1 MSAPEP
7 QTPLP
12 STAGKGRFVPRLTRQ
27 RVSLVLLVV
36 AVLGGAGWRY
46 RITRADY
53 RLARGEEALRARD
66 YETVA
71 QFAERLEASGHPDHA
86 ALLRAEGLCA
96 RNRPEF
102 ALAELNKVRPDGPL
116 RLQTLA
122 LSGRCL
128 LDLGDL
134 PAARALL
141 STVVDERPDHA
152 DAHRGLAAIAYD
164 LGQLGTAVD
173 HLQRV
178 AELDPRDA
186 RPHRLIGL
194 IYKDMGQY
202 ARAEDAYRQALERGL
217 PEAGTREVQLELAEV
232 LVRQAKFA
240 EGLAV
245 IDGAPTGAEPGRGA
259 LRAECLRGL
268 GRTDEAAAE
277 LDRALA
283 THSTA
288 ALYRLRGQVHE
299 DRGNAAE
306 AFKCFERAVE
316 LAPNDHQAHYYLG
329 RALAGAGRKEEADRA
344 FARDAELRKELDRIT
359 ALTKEA
365 MEKPWDPGVRREL
378 ADVCDRM
385 GKSEL
390 ATLWRKAAATCAR
403 TAPPR

>member
-1 MSAPEP
+1 MSASEP

-12 STAGKGRFVPRLTRQ
+12 TSAGRNRFVPRLTRQ
-27 RVSLVLLVV
+27 RVTLVLLIV

-53 RLARGEEALRARD
+53 RLARGDEALRARD
-66 YETVA
+66 YETA
-71 QFAERLEASGHPDHA
+71 ARFAERLEASGHPDHA
-86 ALLRAEGLCA
+86 ALLRAEGLRA
-96 RNRPEF
+96 RNRPDF
-102 ALAELNKVRPDGPL
+102 ALAELNKMRPDGPL
-116 RLQTLA
+116 GLQMKA

-134 PAARALL
+134 PAAHALL
-141 STVVDERPDHA
+141 SAVVAERPDHA
-152 DAHRGLAAIAYD
+152 DAHRGLAAITYD

-173 HLQRV
+173 HLRRV
-178 AELDPRDA
+178 AELDARDA

-202 ARAEDAYRQALERGL
+202 AQAEDAYREALARGL
-217 PEAGTREVQLELAEV
+217 PETGAREAQLELAEV
-232 LVRQAKFA
+232 LVRRAKFA

-245 IDGAPTGAEPGRGA
+245 IDGAPAGAEPGQGA

-277 LDRALA
+277 LDRALG
-283 THSTA
+283 THPTA
-288 ALYRLRGQVHE
+288 VLYRLRGQVHE
-299 DRGNAAE
+299 DQGHAAE
-306 AFKCFERAVE
+306 ALRCFERAAE
-316 LAPNDHQAHYYLG
+316 LAPNDHQSHYYLG
-329 RALAGAGRKEEADRA
+329 RALAGAGRREEADRA

-385 GKSEL
+385 GKPQL
-390 ATLWRKAAATCAR
+390 AALWRKAAATCAR
-403 TAPPR
+403 TRP